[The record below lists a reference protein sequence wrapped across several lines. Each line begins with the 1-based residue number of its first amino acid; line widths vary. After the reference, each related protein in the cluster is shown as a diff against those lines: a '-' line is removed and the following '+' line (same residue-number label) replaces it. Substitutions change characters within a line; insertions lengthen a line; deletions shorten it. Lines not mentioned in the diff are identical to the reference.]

1 MTKEWQLRGG
11 RDIEKKRKKKQK
23 KQKNKMKDDLAS

>member
-11 RDIEKKRKKKQK
+11 RDIEKKRKKKK